1 MKTSD
6 VCRSLRPVAAVAMG
20 MVVAFAA
27 AAAGCLNFGS
37 VASDG
42 HDSGAPSSQGDGG
55 AKADTG
61 ASSGFCNTQN
71 VTFCEDFDE
80 MSFPQ
85 AWGTESNIGGSYA
98 VDSTESVS
106 PPNSLLMKFAPSSA
120 LNTAL
125 RKGFSRQARP
135 NQLDFDFQFKPVSA
149 DTASGAVAVIA
160 SIDFYDPSRTDSD
173 RFTLQFT
180 LENTLALRLEEQG
193 ILADGGSSYVPH
205 EPSIA
210 LGSGAWTDVHLS
222 VTTTGG
228 AISGAHVTFNGV
240 TAIDAPLAPTVDAKA
255 TDVQITLGGVFES
268 PSSSSWQLAYDNVT
282 LEVLP

>member
-1 MKTSD
+1 MKTTD
-6 VCRSLRPVAAVAMG
+6 RRPGLGGLAAMG
-20 MVVAFAA
+20 IAACVAG

-37 VASDG
+37 VSDG
-42 HDSGAPSSQGDGG
+42 HDAGPPAQGEGG
-55 AKADTG
+55 ADAG
-61 ASSGFCNTQN
+61 PPRGSGFCTMQN

-80 MSFPQ
+80 STFPQ

-98 VDSTESVS
+98 VDPTESVS
-106 PPNSLLMKFAPSSA
+106 PPSSLLVKFSPSSA

-135 NQLDFDFQFKPVSA
+135 DQLDVDFQFKPVSA
-149 DTASGAVAVIA
+149 DTSPGAVAVIA
-160 SIDFYDPSRTDSD
+160 SIDFYDPAHTDSD

-180 LENTLALRLEEQG
+180 LENSLALRLEEQG
-193 ILADGGSSYVPH
+193 TLADGGSAYAPH

-210 LGSGAWTDVHLS
+210 LAAGAWTDVHLS
-222 VTTTGG
+222 VTTSGG

-240 TAIDAPLAPTVDAKA
+240 TAIDAPLSPTVDAKA